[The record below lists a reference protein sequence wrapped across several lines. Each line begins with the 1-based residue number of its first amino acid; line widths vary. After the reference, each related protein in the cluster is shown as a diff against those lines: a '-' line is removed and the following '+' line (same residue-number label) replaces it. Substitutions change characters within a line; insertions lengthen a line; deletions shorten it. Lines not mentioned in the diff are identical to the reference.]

1 MNAAPG
7 RTLLSVAI
15 PGGVLLLAALV
26 LAHVRGLPVT
36 VPPGVNFFAWSAGLA
51 GFALAWRF
59 HSSRVLFGILL
70 LVFTDRALVM
80 LAHSAPHTANIGYA
94 LVAMVVPANLVLFA
108 VMGECG
114 FTAGA
119 LGSGLGI
126 ISVQAIAI
134 AVLTRTE
141 NGQFAAW
148 AHHAWFDKH
157 LFSWTPLPQPALLV
171 FVLALS
177 WLAMRMTVLRKP
189 VDNAYF
195 WTLCALFAGLQAA
208 APGRAST
215 LYFGAGMLVLAA
227 SQVETSYLLAYHD
240 ELTGLPAR
248 RAFNQAMLSL
258 TEPFCIAM
266 VDVDF
271 FKRFNDTY
279 GHDVGDQVLRMVAGK
294 LAQVGGGG
302 RAYRYGGE
310 EFAIVFS
317 NRTLD
322 QCGPCLDRVRQEIER
337 ATFNV
342 RGPDRSQ
349 RRRQERR
356 YTRRGRRAGGGRRRE
371 QTGVTVSIG
380 VAESSARLSTSG
392 VVTNAADQA
401 LYRAKQNGR
410 NRIEVAPPAA
420 RRTSAKDDPVIAR

>member
-1 MNAAPG
+1 VNAPPG

-15 PGGVLLLAALV
+15 PGGVLLVAALV
-26 LAHVRGLPVT
+26 LAHLRGLPVT
-36 VPPGVNFFAWSAGLA
+36 VPPGVNFFACSAGLA
-51 GFALAWRF
+51 GFVLAWRF
-59 HSSRVLFGILL
+59 QSSRVLFGILL
-70 LVFTDRALVM
+70 LVLTDRALVM
-80 LAHSAPHTANIGYA
+80 LAHASPHSANVGFG
-94 LVAMVVPANLVLFA
+94 LVALVVPANLVLFA

-114 FTAGA
+114 FTVNA

-126 ISVQAIAI
+126 VSVEAIAI

-148 AHHAWFDKH
+148 VQRGYFDKH
-157 LFSWTPLPQPALLV
+157 LFTWTPLPQLPLLIFALA
-171 FVLALS
+171 FS

-195 WTLCALFAGLQAA
+195 WTLCAMFAGMQAA

-227 SQVETSYLLAYHD
+227 SLVETSYLLAFHD

-248 RAFNQAMLSL
+248 RAFNQAMLTLADTYS
-258 TEPFCIAM
+258 IAM

-271 FKRFNDTY
+271 FKKFNDTF

-310 EFAIVFS
+310 EFAIVFPG
-317 NRTLD
+317 RTID
-322 QCGPCLDRVRQEIER
+322 QCGPYLDRVRQEIEVS
-337 ATFNV
+337 TFMV

-349 RRRQERR
+349 RRREERR
-356 YTRRGRRAGGGRRRE
+356 YTRRGKRATGRQRSE
-371 QTGVTVSIG
+371 AGVTVSMG
-380 VAESSARLSTSG
+380 VAEHSARLSTSG
-392 VVTNAADQA
+392 LVTNAADQA

-410 NRIEVAPPAA
+410 NRIEVAVAAA
-420 RRTSAKDDPVIAR
+420 RRSAAKDDPVIVR

>member
-1 MNAAPG
+1 MNPAPG

-26 LAHVRGLPVT
+26 LAHVHALPVT
-36 VPPGVNFFAWSAGLA
+36 LPPGVNFFAWSAALA
-51 GFALAWRF
+51 GFVLAWRF

-70 LVFTDRALVM
+70 LLLTDRALLM
-80 LAHSAPHTANIGYA
+80 LAHSGPHTANVGYA
-94 LVAMVVPANLVLFA
+94 LIALVVPANLVLFA
-108 VMGECG
+108 VMGDCG
-114 FTAGA
+114 FTANA
-119 LGSGLGI
+119 LGSGIGI

-148 AHHAWFDKH
+148 AHRSFFDKH
-157 LFSWTPLPQPALLV
+157 LFSWTPLPQLALIM
-171 FVLALS
+171 FVLAFS
-177 WLAMRMTVLRKP
+177 WLLMRMTVLRKP

-195 WTLCALFAGLQAA
+195 WSLCALFAGLQAA

-215 LYFGAGMLVLAA
+215 FYFGIGMLVLAA

-248 RAFNQAMLSL
+248 RAFNQTMLSL
-258 TEPFCIAM
+258 AAPYCIAM

-294 LAQVGGGG
+294 LADVGGGG

-310 EFAIVFS
+310 EFAIVFCG
-317 NRTLD
+317 RTLD
-322 QCGPCLDRVRQEIER
+322 ECGPYLDRVRQEIQLS
-337 ATFNV
+337 TFNV

-349 RRRQERR
+349 RHREERR
-356 YTRRGRRAGGGRRRE
+356 YTRRGKRASGRRRE

-380 VAESSARLSTSG
+380 VAESSARLTTSG
-392 VVTNAADQA
+392 LVTNAADQA

-410 NRIEVAPPAA
+410 NRIEIAAPAA
-420 RRTSAKDDPVIAR
+420 RRSTAKDDPVVAR